1 MCNKGIDILELIED
15 TVEVNAKTF
24 GLKVL
29 EKVAALDVDDKT
41 MAEFQELVSFWADK
55 MEDDVEYLLDLI
67 GYNDC
72 DCDCCEDDCDCCED
86 DCCCDEDCCEDDCDC
101 GCHYEDCCCDE
112 TCDCGCQEGE
122 PCTCEHEHCDC
133 GCQHKDEE

>member
-29 EKVAALDVDDKT
+29 EKVAALDVDDET
-41 MAEFQELVSFWADK
+41 MYEFQELVSFWADK
-55 MEDDVEYLLDLI
+55 MEEDVEYLLDLI
-67 GYNDC
+67 GGGDC
-72 DCDCCEDDCDCCED
+72 DCDCC
-86 DCCCDEDCCEDDCDC
+86 CDEDEECDCDESC
-101 GCHYEDCCCDE
+101 
-112 TCDCGCQEGE
+112 TCGCQEGE

-133 GCQHKDEE
+133 GCEHEHKEDN